1 MKKTH
6 EVTHN
11 MFMNME
17 ARRNMTR
24 RLIRGLFI
32 VILTIF
38 GFLCSCTQKNGDS
51 DRTLGEAIMID
62 GIDVSGMSS
71 AAAFETLSYEH
82 MKRSDDIS
90 VTVTSPNNGSV
101 SFSAQSLPIEYDT
114 QDVIDEALKL
124 KRFHPIGNGY
134 RVFETQSHID
144 AAKAAQA
151 LKGLCARLESE
162 PKNAES
168 RYTGTLPDKFEFTG
182 GISGYEVDVDSLA
195 EELAAAWGTGNE
207 YAFEAPM
214 IEIKPEYT
222 LEAAKADNTLIASC
236 TTYFDKS
243 PHNAENRV
251 FNIIKGAG
259 LIDGCQVEVGSE
271 FDINEVLGA
280 RSERNGWRMAAGI
293 REGKYNQEYGG
304 GICQVSTTLYN
315 AVLMADLEVTERH
328 HHSWPMSYAP
338 IGLDATISTGGP
350 NLRFVNS
357 GKSRIT
363 ISAATDS
370 KNMSITVEVYGA
382 PLDNGV
388 TIRLSSEKIE
398 TLDEP
403 DAKYRLDSS
412 LPFNTVVRDRKGRR
426 GSISQAYKEYYDANG
441 KLIEKRLISKDV
453 YGAISAIY
461 RVSEDV
467 YYAKASTGQS
477 AVDVE
482 P

>member
-1 MKKTH
+1 M
-6 EVTHN
+6 
-11 MFMNME
+11 
-17 ARRNMTR
+17 
-24 RLIRGLFI
+24 
-32 VILTIF
+32 
-38 GFLCSCTQKNGDS
+38 
-51 DRTLGEAIMID
+51 
-62 GIDVSGMSS
+62 
-71 AAAFETLSYEH
+71 
-82 MKRSDDIS
+82 
-90 VTVTSPNNGSV
+90 
-101 SFSAQSLPIEYDT
+101 
-114 QDVIDEALKL
+114 
-124 KRFHPIGNGY
+124 
-134 RVFETQSHID
+134 
-144 AAKAAQA
+144 
-151 LKGLCARLESE
+151 
-162 PKNAES
+162 
-168 RYTGTLPDKFEFTG
+168 
-182 GISGYEVDVDSLA
+182 
-195 EELAAAWGTGNE
+195 
-207 YAFEAPM
+207 
-214 IEIKPEYT
+214 
-222 LEAAKADNTLIASC
+222 
-236 TTYFDKS
+236 
-243 PHNAENRV
+243 
-251 FNIIKGAG
+251 
-259 LIDGCQVEVGSE
+259 
-271 FDINEVLGA
+271 
-280 RSERNGWRMAAGI
+280 
-293 REGKYNQEYGG
+293 
-304 GICQVSTTLYN
+304 STTLYN
-315 AVLMADLEVTERH
+315 AVLIADLEVTERH

-370 KNMSITVEVYGA
+370 KNMSITVEIYGA